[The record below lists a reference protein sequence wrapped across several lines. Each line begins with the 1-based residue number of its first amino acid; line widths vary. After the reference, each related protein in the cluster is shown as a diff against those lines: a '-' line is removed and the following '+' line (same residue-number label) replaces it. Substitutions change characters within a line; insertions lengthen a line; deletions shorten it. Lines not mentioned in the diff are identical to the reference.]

1 MAITRYLA
9 RKYKVDGCDNLALF
23 ASSEMLVEE
32 AVDILKLIADAH
44 DVQNSGSDSKYH
56 EMFNV
61 QLPPH
66 LQVLEAMLVDGP
78 TFHVKFDRL
87 VLGDF
92 TIFSVL
98 NLLSDVKPAVLN
110 PYPKLTIFY
119 KHILKVGDIQR
130 TVSSLPVLFE
140 RNRRNTT
147 VDATKKPT
155 RSW

>member
-9 RKYKVDGCDNLALF
+9 RKYKVDGYDNLALF

-32 AVDILKLIADAH
+32 AVDILKLIAEAH

-56 EMFNV
+56 ELFNV
-61 QLPPH
+61 KLPPH
-66 LQVLEAMLVDGP
+66 LQSLEAMLVNGP
-78 TFHVKFDRL
+78 TFHATFNQL

-92 TIFSVL
+92 TVFSVL

-119 KHILKVGDIQR
+119 KHILKVGDVQA

-147 VDATKKPT
+147 LEAAKKPT
-155 RSW
+155 RTW